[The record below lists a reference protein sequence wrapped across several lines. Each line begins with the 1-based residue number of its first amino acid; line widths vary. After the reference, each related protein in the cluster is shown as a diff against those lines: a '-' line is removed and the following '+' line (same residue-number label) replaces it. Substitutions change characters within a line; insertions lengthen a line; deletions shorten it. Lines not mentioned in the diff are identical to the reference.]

1 VASKPSNNSNM
12 VVFPSWKPWRSK
24 PKGEPM
30 RKEIR
35 LRGRNWYANTR
46 FMGELLQ
53 DCLDTSDE
61 KIARRRLE
69 HLKAMIER
77 GDYQV
82 SKKKFGELANQ
93 YLDEILP
100 KKGKASQ
107 ARYGSIVRVHLIPFF
122 VGTRLGEVD
131 EKVKAYL
138 DEKSKLPE
146 SSLKKH
152 ARVLRDIIRLGDK
165 SFKLPSIVYRR
176 GFYQTR
182 FLSNEELDHVIS
194 CLDERY
200 QAFTLLLAHTGLRL
214 SNALNLNWADVR
226 LSKDMIEVKQSKT
239 GDFVKIPFTEA
250 VSDMM
255 KLRQR
260 VRRMDGKIFDITT
273 VRAFQKAW
281 KRAIRKAGLD
291 WNPRPHDLRHFFC
304 YYLLN
309 KGVDHLTVATLSGH
323 KGVNLLKERYGHL
336 TDETLRNAMSKFNG
350 CRQTVAN

>member
-1 VASKPSNNSNM
+1 VASKPSDNSNM

-82 SKKKFGELANQ
+82 SKKKFGELASQ
-93 YLDEILP
+93 YLNEVLIR
-100 KKGKASQ
+100 KSKASQ
-107 ARYGSIVRVHLIPFF
+107 VRYESIVRYHLIPFF
-122 VGTRLGEVD
+122 GDTRLGDID
-131 EKVKAYL
+131 EMVKAYFGA
-138 DEKSKLPE
+138 KASLPE

-152 ARVLRDIIRLGDK
+152 ARVLRDIVQLGDK
-165 SFKLPSIVYRR
+165 NFKLPAIVYRR

-182 FLSNEELDHVIS
+182 FLSEEELDHVIS
-194 CLDERY
+194 CLDDRY
-200 QAFTLLLAHTGLRL
+200 HALALLLAHTGLRL
-214 SNALNLNWADVR
+214 SNAINLNWADVR
-226 LSKDMIEVKQSKT
+226 LNKDMIEVKQAKT
-239 GDFVKIPFTEA
+239 DDFVRIPFTEV
-250 VSDMM
+250 VSDVMRF
-255 KLRQR
+255 RQR
-260 VRRMDGKIFDITT
+260 IRRMDGKIFDVT

-281 KRAIRKAGLD
+281 KKAVRKAGLD
-291 WNPRPHDLRHFFC
+291 WIPRPHDLRHFFC
-304 YYLLN
+304 SSLLN

-336 TDETLRNAMSKFNG
+336 TDETLRKAMSTFNG

>member
-1 VASKPSNNSNM
+1 
-12 VVFPSWKPWRSK
+12 
-24 PKGEPM
+24 M

-107 ARYGSIVRVHLIPFF
+107 ARYESIVRVHLIPFF
-122 VGTRLGEVD
+122 VSTRLGEVD
-131 EKVKAYL
+131 EKVKAYF
-138 DEKSKLPE
+138 DEKGKLPE

-165 SFKLPSIVYRR
+165 NFKLPSIVYRR

-182 FLSNEELDHVIS
+182 FLSNGELDHVIR
-194 CLDERY
+194 CLDEHYRSL
-200 QAFTLLLAHTGLRL
+200 ALLLAHTGLRL
-214 SNALNLNWADVR
+214 SNAINLNWADVR
-226 LSKDMIEVKQSKT
+226 LNKDMIEVKQSKT
-239 GDFVKIPFTEA
+239 GDFVRIPLTEA

-255 KLRQR
+255 KLKQR
-260 VRRMDGKIFDITT
+260 VRRMDGNIFDVT

-281 KRAIRKAGLD
+281 KRAVRKACLD
-291 WNPRPHDLRHFFC
+291 WSPRPHDLRHFFC
-304 YYLLN
+304 SSLLN

-336 TDETLRNAMSKFNG
+336 TDDTLRKAISTFNG